1 MNHPSMQREAFFK
14 PQNFQTPR
22 ESLNHDFLKLSK
34 PEKKVQS
41 KSKCD
46 KSNSP
51 QFPVLLVCITLMAGA
66 IITSSFLTSSGIIVL
81 CEKYGNGIKY
91 YQDTLVYLPDRV
103 FCNPCFP
110 VLIAMQRDMKLESK
124 FCFLLHHSWKGTEHH
139 VCLLPGKLRVVHWSF
154 FFFSLLTAQ
163 HFWNQMLFT
172 FLDQAQ
178 VALGNK
184 SSS

>member
-110 VLIAMQRDMKLESK
+110 VLLS
-124 FCFLLHHSWKGTEHH
+124 
-139 VCLLPGKLRVVHWSF
+139 LLPCSEI
-154 FFFSLLTAQ
+154 
-163 HFWNQMLFT
+163 
-172 FLDQAQ
+172 
-178 VALGNK
+178 
-184 SSS
+184 

>member
-1 MNHPSMQREAFFK
+1 MLSHISIQTNDQCAPHTCGKRVCWQITYRCEKYAYKGETVDKSGGPWFFSCFIHNPCRYGVWITQVCREAFFK

-34 PEKKVQS
+34 PEKVQS

-110 VLIAMQRDMKLESK
+110 VLLS
-124 FCFLLHHSWKGTEHH
+124 
-139 VCLLPGKLRVVHWSF
+139 LLPCSEI
-154 FFFSLLTAQ
+154 
-163 HFWNQMLFT
+163 WN
-172 FLDQAQ
+172 
-178 VALGNK
+178 
-184 SSS
+184 